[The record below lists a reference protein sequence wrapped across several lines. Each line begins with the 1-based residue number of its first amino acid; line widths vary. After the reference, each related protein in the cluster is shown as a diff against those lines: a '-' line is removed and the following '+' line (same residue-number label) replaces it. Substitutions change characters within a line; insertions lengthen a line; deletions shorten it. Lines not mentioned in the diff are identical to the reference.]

1 MVCSNLKML
10 PYKRNVS
17 IDNPIYIHPKEPEY
31 MNADIILGEIDM
43 LELSDKRFNFLNN
56 LISCTISV
64 LSPPPKNQTVPAR
77 GKGKPNESCECFKG
91 KRTTSYKKLVLTNR
105 ENEGKCLF
113 FAAELGRNFADTHL
127 EGMTDYTVE
136 EIEQSEIIDK
146 RDSSSLDQI
155 IADKTATATAKDREK
170 ARIRKK
176 FTTLYNSHE
185 KKMQNDVQ
193 KLFHYA
199 VQRRMQKNT
208 EKGFEPDFAN
218 NVS

>member
-1 MVCSNLKML
+1 MILQKMIQ
-10 PYKRNVS
+10 RNRS
-17 IDNPIYIHPKEPEY
+17 RCEIIKYQRIIYVINK
-31 MNADIILGEIDM
+31 
-43 LELSDKRFNFLNN
+43 
-56 LISCTISV
+56 
-64 LSPPPKNQTVPAR
+64 
-77 GKGKPNESCECFKG
+77 
-91 KRTTSYKKLVLTNR
+91 YKKQ
-105 ENEGKCLF
+105 K
-113 FAAELGRNFADTHL
+113 
-127 EGMTDYTVE
+127 
-136 EIEQSEIIDK
+136 
-146 RDSSSLDQI
+146 DSSSLDQI
-155 IADKTATATAKDREK
+155 IADKTATAKDREK

>member
-127 EGMTDYTVE
+127 EGMTNYTVE
-136 EIEQSEIIDK
+136 EIEQNEIVDK
-146 RDSSSLDQI
+146 KDVSSLDQI
-155 IADKTATATAKDREK
+155 FTDKTAKDREN

-176 FTTLYNSHE
+176 FTTIYNSHE

>member
-1 MVCSNLKML
+1 MFFSKMIQ
-10 PYKRNVS
+10 RNRS
-17 IDNPIYIHPKEPEY
+17 
-31 MNADIILGEIDM
+31 
-43 LELSDKRFNFLNN
+43 R
-56 LISCTISV
+56 C
-64 LSPPPKNQTVPAR
+64 
-77 GKGKPNESCECFKG
+77 
-91 KRTTSYKKLVLTNR
+91 
-105 ENEGKCLF
+105 
-113 FAAELGRNFADTHL
+113 
-127 EGMTDYTVE
+127 
-136 EIEQSEIIDK
+136 EIIK
-146 RDSSSLDQI
+146 YQRIIYGINKYNKQKDSSSLDQI
-155 IADKTATATAKDREK
+155 IADKTATATAKDRKK